1 MLSAAQQERFARH
14 LLLDDLGGEGQ
25 EKLAASAAAIDLPEA
40 LAQAARWAVRYLA
53 ASGVGTL
60 VLRGSWAGDCA
71 RECAERWPETRV
83 VIDGAAPAG
92 AVMIEAAEAVMIE
105 AAGAGVVPD
114 PGGRIAI
121 AADAGDPAEAAALGA
136 LAALEAL
143 KRIASAGRPAAQ
155 PLRFAAREE
164 PAEGRQESSAA
175 R

>member
-92 AVMIEAAEAVMIE
+92 AVMIEAA
-105 AAGAGVVPD
+105 GAGVVPD
-114 PGGRIAI
+114 PAGRIAI

>member
-1 MLSAAQQERFARH
+1 VLSAAQQERFARH
-14 LLLDDLGGEGQ
+14 LLLDELGGEGQ

-60 VLRGSWAGDCA
+60 VLRGPWAGDCA
-71 RECAERWPETRV
+71 RECADRWPDTSV
-83 VIDGAAPAG
+83 LLSGAIPAG
-92 AVMIEAAEAVMIE
+92 AVTIE
-105 AAGAGVVPD
+105 AAGAEAAAD
-114 PGGRIAI
+114 SGGRIAI
-121 AADAGDPAEAAALGA
+121 AADPRDAAEAAALGA

-155 PLRFAAREE
+155 PLRFAAPEN
-164 PAEGRQESSAA
+164 PAAGRQESPAK

>member
-1 MLSAAQQERFARH
+1 VLSAAQQERFARH

-25 EKLAASAAAIDLPEA
+25 ERLVASAAAIDLPEA
-40 LAQAARWAVRYLA
+40 FAQVARWAVRYLA

-60 VLRGSWAGDCA
+60 VLRGPWAVDCA
-71 RECAERWPETRV
+71 RECADRWPDTRV
-83 VIDGAAPAG
+83 LFSGAAAAG
-92 AVMIEAAEAVMIE
+92 AVLID
-105 AAGAGVVPD
+105 AAGAVLIDAAGAEVTAD

-121 AADAGDPAEAAALGA
+121 AAEPRDAAEAASVGA

-155 PLRFAAREE
+155 PLRFAAAE
-164 PAEGRQESSAA
+164 PAEGRREGSAM

>member
-1 MLSAAQQERFARH
+1 VLSAAQQERFARH

-25 EKLAASAAAIDLPEA
+25 ERLVASAAAIDLPEA
-40 LAQAARWAVRYLA
+40 FAQVARWAVRYLA

-60 VLRGSWAGDCA
+60 VLRGPWAVDCA
-71 RECAERWPETRV
+71 RECADRWPDTRV
-83 VIDGAAPAG
+83 LFSGAAAAG
-92 AVMIEAAEAVMIE
+92 AVLID
-105 AAGAGVVPD
+105 AAGAEVTAD

-121 AADAGDPAEAAALGA
+121 AAEPRDAAEAASVGA

-155 PLRFAAREE
+155 PLRFAAAE
-164 PAEGRQESSAA
+164 PAEGRREGSAM